1 MSSTQILNK
10 ISDQAN
16 KMEDE
21 QKVDLS
27 VVNTLNELQD
37 STKQTQ
43 SKWVEKKTENSFYFY
58 NASKSVELI
67 IEKMID
73 RFKKSHENHDNPQVA
88 LDTLTLVP
96 NLIEI
101 IQITEEDKSDDETTE
116 KIIEQ
121 TYKLRNKAA
130 EKRLLESEERNMQEI
145 NEGRLL
151 DTLSGIVGQL
161 NIPKEPLDVVDA
173 NDDEDI
179 S

>member
-1 MSSTQILNK
+1 
-10 ISDQAN
+10 
-16 KMEDE
+16 MEVE

-27 VVNTLNELQD
+27 VVNIVDTLIELHD

-73 RFKKSHENHDNPQVA
+73 RFKKSQENHDNPQIA
-88 LDTLTLVP
+88 LDTLGLIP
-96 NLIEI
+96 NLVEI
-101 IQITEEDKSDDETTE
+101 IQITEEEKSDNETTE

-121 TYKLRNKAA
+121 TYKLRNKA
-130 EKRLLESEERNMQEI
+130 EETRLLESEARNMQEI
-145 NEGRLL
+145 DKGRLL
-151 DTLSGIVGQL
+151 DTLDGMVGQL

>member
-1 MSSTQILNK
+1 
-10 ISDQAN
+10 
-16 KMEDE
+16 MEDE

-27 VVNTLNELQD
+27 VVNIVDTLNKLHD

-43 SKWVEKKTENSFYFY
+43 SKWVEKKTKNSFYFY

-73 RFKKSHENHDNPQVA
+73 RFKKSQKNHDNPQIA
-88 LDTLTLVP
+88 LDTLGLVP
-96 NLIEI
+96 NLVEI
-101 IQITEEDKSDDETTE
+101 IQITEEDKSDNETTE
-116 KIIEQ
+116 KIIER
-121 TYKLRNKAA
+121 TYKLRNKA
-130 EKRLLESEERNMQEI
+130 EETRLLESEERNMQEI
-145 NEGRLL
+145 DKERLL
-151 DTLSGIVGQL
+151 DTLDGIVEQL